1 MITTQNIRLHA
12 KCLAILEM
20 IQTVNNRIS
29 AAKTEIRIYDNG
41 DPLNFLRLFTDRD
54 ELVDTIEHNMR
65 VKERLA
71 AYYADTLIRLI
82 TPVIS
87 KTKYDESIPSGAAGT
102 QTPGETVLRK
112 TGGPE
117 QIQGIAG
124 QTRQFVRDQRVA
136 DRGQQWHAGKS

>member
-29 AAKTEIRIYDNG
+29 AAKADIRIYDNG

-54 ELVDTIEHNMR
+54 ELVATVEHNKR

-71 AYYADTLIRLI
+71 AYYADTLVALI

-87 KTKYDESIPSGAAGT
+87 KTKYDESVPSGAAGT
-102 QTPGETVLRK
+102 QTPGKAIFRE

-124 QTRQFVRDQRVA
+124 QTRQFVRDQRSA
-136 DRGQQWHAGKS
+136 NCGQQRHAGQS